1 MPGAIANHRNYTWQT
16 DVGLRKLPFSG
27 LEYYA
32 RAPIKASGDQ
42 QKNTIFKTVWLPVN
56 ASNRTVNDRT
66 QDLMHMKYSYLNDKR
81 RLKQQ
86 QAAAASTRRNGV
98 KSAPPNLSNGGSA
111 NKLKVPQAQK
121 DTTPQRV
128 SSTEEYL
135 KELSKKRNGS
145 NGFSTFD
152 RSKSHSHRNNFSILG
167 RVPICHDL
175 TRKPLPKI
183 QLEMSPTE
191 FPENVKIAMWKTD
204 KNTIAPFASL
214 GKPTCGY
221 FFTRNIGHQKRL
233 IGINATNTVKWR
245 SNVNVMHI
253 KNEFK
258 KSQSQ
263 Q

>member
-32 RAPIKASGDQ
+32 RAPMKATGDQ
-42 QKNTIFKTVWLPVN
+42 HKNTIFKTVWLPVN

-86 QAAAASTRRNGV
+86 QQQQQSSRRNGI
-98 KSAPPNLSNGGSA
+98 KSAPPKLGENG
-111 NKLKVPQAQK
+111 
-121 DTTPQRV
+121 TTPQKV

-135 KELSKKRNGS
+135 KELSKKRNGTS
-145 NGFSTFD
+145 GFSSFD

-183 QLEMSPTE
+183 QLELSPTE
-191 FPENVKIAMWKTD
+191 LPENVKIAMWKTD

-263 Q
+263 NQ

>member
-86 QAAAASTRRNGV
+86 QQQAAVTQATASRRNGI
-98 KSAPPNLSNGGSA
+98 KSAPP
-111 NKLKVPQAQK
+111 KLGEAPQK
-121 DTTPQRV
+121 V

-183 QLEMSPTE
+183 QLELSPTE
-191 FPENVKIAMWKTD
+191 LPENVKIAMWKTD

-258 KSQSQ
+258 KSQSNGNNNNN
-263 Q
+263 